1 MDLAMLLA
9 SVVAY
14 LLFSVLIGLYVARN
28 VHSAADYALAGRH
41 LSLPV
46 VTATVFAT
54 WFGSETVLGISST
67 FVEKGLSGIVA
78 DPFGASMCLI
88 LAGLFIA
95 PKIYRLNLLTLGD
108 YYRVRYNRLVEVFCS
123 ICIVVSYLG
132 WVAAQISALG
142 LIFNVLTEG
151 GISQEWGMVI
161 GATVVLIYTLFG
173 GMLSV
178 AILDFIQMVVI
189 ALGLAFIMWIVADMA
204 GGVSNVV
211 EHAEAAGKLR
221 FFPEEFS
228 YALWVPFV
236 GAFLTM
242 AFGSIPQ
249 QDIFQRI
256 SSAKNEKTAVRGAV
270 LGGSLYFF
278 FAFIPVFLAYGAIMI
293 DPSTF
298 SAMVVEDSQMVLPN
312 LVLMHT
318 PVFAQVVFF
327 GALISAIMST
337 SSATLLAPSVSF
349 AENIVKNI
357 YPKMDDKTLLLTMRI
372 SVFVFTIIVV
382 AFATQ
387 SESSIF
393 EMVESAYEITLAAAF
408 VPLLMGLYWKG
419 ATSQGAVWSIIVG
432 ISSWL
437 IAKNFFPSEIWPPQL
452 LGMVLGFFTMIV
464 GSLLP
469 QWIKHQPALRDGV
482 IHPH

>member
-1 MDLAMLLA
+1 MLLA

-14 LLFSVLIGLYVARN
+14 LLVSVFIGLYVARN
-28 VHSAADYALAGRH
+28 VSSTADYAVAGRH
-41 LSLPV
+41 LSLPI

-67 FVEKGLSGIVA
+67 FVEEGLSGIVA

-108 YYRVRYNRLVEVFCS
+108 YYRVRYNRVVEIFCS
-123 ICIVVSYLG
+123 ACIVVSYLG

-142 LIFNVLTEG
+142 LIFNVLTDG
-151 GISQEWGMVI
+151 AISQEWGMII
-161 GATVVLIYTLFG
+161 GASVVLIYTLFG

-189 ALGLAFIMWIVADMA
+189 AAGLVYIMWIVADLA
-204 GGVSNVV
+204 GGVGTVV
-211 EHAEAAGKLR
+211 DHAEAAGKLQ

-228 YALWVPFV
+228 YVMWVPFV

-293 DPSTF
+293 DPATF
-298 SAMVVEDSQMVLPN
+298 SAMVSEDSQMVLPN

-318 PVFAQVVFF
+318 PLFAQIVFF

-357 YPKMDDKTLLLTMRI
+357 YPNMDDKALLLTMRV

-382 AFATQ
+382 AFAIN
-387 SESSIF
+387 SDSSIF

-408 VPLLMGLYWKG
+408 VPLVFGLYWKG

-432 ISSWL
+432 VSSWL
-437 IAKNFFPSEIWPPQL
+437 IAKNFFPSEVWPPQL
-452 LGMVLGFFTMIV
+452 LGMVLGLFTMIIA
-464 GSLLP
+464 SLLP
-469 QWIKHQPALRDGV
+469 QWIEHRPALRDGV
-482 IHPH
+482 VHPH

>member
-1 MDLAMLLA
+1 MLLA

-14 LLFSVLIGLYVARN
+14 LIVSVLIGLYVARN
-28 VHSAADYALAGRH
+28 VHSAADYAVAGRH
-41 LSLPV
+41 LSLPI

-67 FVEKGLSGIVA
+67 FVEEGLSGIVA

-108 YYRVRYNRLVEVFCS
+108 YYRVRYNRAVEIFCS
-123 ICIVVSYLG
+123 ACIVVSYLG

-142 LIFNVLTEG
+142 LIFNVLTNG
-151 GISQEWGMVI
+151 AISQEWGMVI
-161 GATVVLIYTLFG
+161 GAAVVLIYTLFG

-178 AILDFIQMVVI
+178 AVLDFIQMIVI
-189 ALGLAFIMWIVADMA
+189 AAGMVYIMWIVADLA
-204 GGVSNVV
+204 GGVGTVID
-211 EHAEAAGKLR
+211 HAEAAGKLQ

-228 YALWVPFV
+228 YVLWVPFV

-256 SSAKNEKTAVRGAV
+256 SSAKDEKTAVRGAV
-270 LGGSLYFF
+270 LGGSMYFF
-278 FAFIPVFLAYGAIMI
+278 FAFVPVFLAYGAIMI
-293 DPSTF
+293 DPATF
-298 SAMVVEDSQMVLPN
+298 GAMVTEDSQMVLPN
-312 LVLMHT
+312 LVLNHT
-318 PVFAQVVFF
+318 PVFAQIVFF

-337 SSATLLAPSVSF
+337 SSATLLAPAVSF
-349 AENIVKNI
+349 SENIVKNI
-357 YPKMDDKTLLLTMRI
+357 YPKMDDKALLLTMRI
-372 SVFVFTIIVV
+372 SVFVFTIVVV
-382 AFATQ
+382 AFAVN

-408 VPLLMGLYWKG
+408 VPLVFGLYWKK
-419 ATSQGAVWSIIVG
+419 ATSQGAVCSIIVG
-432 ISSWL
+432 VSSWL

-452 LGMVLGFFTMIV
+452 LGMVLGLFTMIIT
-464 GSLLP
+464 SLLP
-469 QWIKHQPALRDGV
+469 QWIPHRPALRDGV
-482 IHPH
+482 VHPH

>member
-1 MDLAMLLA
+1 MLLA

-14 LLFSVLIGLYVARN
+14 LLVSVLIGLYVARN
-28 VHSAADYALAGRH
+28 VSSAADYAVAGRH
-41 LSLPV
+41 LSLPI

-67 FVEKGLSGIVA
+67 FVEEGLGGIVA

-108 YYRVRYNRLVEVFCS
+108 YYRVRYNRAVEIFCS
-123 ICIVVSYLG
+123 ACIVVSYLG

-142 LIFNVLTEG
+142 LIFNVLTDG
-151 GISQEWGMVI
+151 AVSQEWGMVI
-161 GATVVLIYTLFG
+161 GASVVLIYTLFG

-189 ALGLAFIMWIVADMA
+189 AAGLVYIMWIVADLA
-204 GGVSNVV
+204 GGVGTVV
-211 EHAEAAGKLR
+211 EHAEAAGKLQ

-228 YALWVPFV
+228 YVLWVPFV

-256 SSAKNEKTAVRGAV
+256 SSAKDEKTAVRGAV
-270 LGGSLYFF
+270 LGGSMYFF

-293 DPSTF
+293 DPATF
-298 SAMVVEDSQMVLPN
+298 EAMVSEDSQMVLPN

-318 PVFAQVVFF
+318 PVFAQIVFF

-357 YPKMDDKTLLLTMRI
+357 YPKMDDKALLLTMRI

-382 AFATQ
+382 AFAIN

-408 VPLLMGLYWKG
+408 VPLVFGLYWSK
-419 ATSQGAVWSIIVG
+419 ATSQGAVASIVVG
-432 ISSWL
+432 VSSWL

-452 LGMVLGFFTMIV
+452 LGMVLGLFTMIIA
-464 GSLLP
+464 SLLP
-469 QWIKHQPALRDGV
+469 QWIEHRPALRDGV
-482 IHPH
+482 VHPH

>member
-1 MDLAMLLA
+1 MLLA

-14 LLFSVLIGLYVARN
+14 LLVSVLIGLYVARN
-28 VHSAADYALAGRH
+28 VKSTADYAVAGRN
-41 LSLPV
+41 LSLPI

-67 FVEKGLSGIVA
+67 FVEEGLSGIVA

-108 YYRVRYNRLVEVFCS
+108 YYRVRYNRAVEVFCS
-123 ICIVVSYLG
+123 ACIVVSYLG

-142 LIFNVLTEG
+142 LIFNVLSDG
-151 GISQEWGMVI
+151 AVSQEWGMVI
-161 GATVVLIYTLFG
+161 GASVVLVYTLFG

-178 AILDFIQMVVI
+178 AVLDFIQMVVI
-189 ALGLAFIMWIVADMA
+189 AAGLVYIMWIVADLA
-204 GGVSNVV
+204 GGVGTVV
-211 EHAEAAGKLR
+211 DHAEAAGKLQ

-228 YALWVPFV
+228 YVMWVPFV

-293 DPSTF
+293 DPATF
-298 SAMVVEDSQMVLPN
+298 TAMVSEDSQMVLPN
-312 LVLMHT
+312 LVLNHT
-318 PVFAQVVFF
+318 PLFAQIVFF
-327 GALISAIMST
+327 GALLSAIMST
-337 SSATLLAPSVSF
+337 SSATLLAPAVSF
-349 AENIVKNI
+349 SENIVKVVF
-357 YPKMDDKTLLLTMRI
+357 PKMNDQALLLTMRV

-382 AFATQ
+382 AFAIN

-408 VPLLMGLYWKG
+408 VPLVFGLYWKK
-419 ATSQGAVWSIIVG
+419 ATSQGAVFSIIVG
-432 ISSWL
+432 VSSWL
-437 IAKNFFPSEIWPPQL
+437 IAKNFFPSEVWPPQL
-452 LGMVLGFFTMIV
+452 LGMVLGLFTMIIA
-464 GSLLP
+464 SLLP
-469 QWIKHQPALRDGV
+469 QWIEHRPALRDGV
-482 IHPH
+482 VHSH

>member
-1 MDLAMLLA
+1 MLLA

-14 LLFSVLIGLYVARN
+14 LLVSVIIGLYVARN
-28 VHSAADYALAGRH
+28 VHSAADYAVAGRH
-41 LSLPV
+41 LSLPI

-67 FVEKGLSGIVA
+67 FVEEGLGGIVA

-95 PKIYRLNLLTLGD
+95 PKIYRLNLMTLGD
-108 YYRVRYNRLVEVFCS
+108 YYRVRYNRAVEVFCS
-123 ICIVVSYLG
+123 ACIVVSYLG
-132 WVAAQISALG
+132 WVAAQITALG
-142 LIFNVLTEG
+142 LIFFVLSDG
-151 GISQEWGMVI
+151 AISREWGMVI
-161 GATVVLIYTLFG
+161 GASVVLIYTVFG

-189 ALGLAFIMWIVADMA
+189 AAGLLYIMWIVADLA
-204 GGVSNVV
+204 GGVGTVV
-211 EHAEAAGKLR
+211 AHAEAAGKLQ

-228 YALWVPFV
+228 YVMWVPFV

-256 SSAKNEKTAVRGAV
+256 SSAKDEKTAVRGAV

-293 DPSTF
+293 DPATF
-298 SAMVVEDSQMVLPN
+298 TAMVTEDSQMVLPN
-312 LVLMHT
+312 LVLNHT
-318 PVFAQVVFF
+318 PVFAQIVFF

-337 SSATLLAPSVSF
+337 SSATLLAPAVSF
-349 AENIVKNI
+349 SENIVKVAF
-357 YPKMDDKTLLLTMRI
+357 PKMDDKALLLTMRV
-372 SVFVFTIIVV
+372 SVFVFAIIVV
-382 AFATQ
+382 AF
-387 SESSIF
+387 SINSDSSIF

-408 VPLLMGLYWKG
+408 VPLVFGLYWKR
-419 ATSQGAVWSIIVG
+419 ATSQGAVCSIIVG
-432 ISSWL
+432 VSSWL

-452 LGMVLGFFTMIV
+452 LGMVLGMFTMVIT
-464 GSLLP
+464 SLLP
-469 QWIKHQPALRDGV
+469 QWIEHRPALRDGV
-482 IHPH
+482 VHPH

>member
-1 MDLAMLLA
+1 MLLA

-14 LLFSVLIGLYVARN
+14 LLVSVFIGLYVARN
-28 VHSAADYALAGRH
+28 VKNTADYAVAGRH
-41 LSLPV
+41 LSLPI

-67 FVEKGLSGIVA
+67 FVEEGLSGIVA

-108 YYRVRYNRLVEVFCS
+108 YYRVRYNRAVEVFCS
-123 ICIVVSYLG
+123 ACIVVSYLG

-142 LIFNVLTEG
+142 LIFNVLSDG
-151 GISQEWGMVI
+151 AVSQEWGMVI
-161 GATVVLIYTLFG
+161 GASVVLIYTVFG

-189 ALGLAFIMWIVADMA
+189 AAGLVYIMWIVADLA
-204 GGVSNVV
+204 GGVGTVV
-211 EHAEAAGKLR
+211 AHAEAAGKLQ

-228 YALWVPFV
+228 YVMWVPFV

-293 DPSTF
+293 DPATF
-298 SAMVVEDSQMVLPN
+298 TAMVTEDSQMVLPN
-312 LVLMHT
+312 LVLNHT
-318 PVFAQVVFF
+318 PVFAQIVFF

-337 SSATLLAPSVSF
+337 SSATLLAPAVSF
-349 AENIVKNI
+349 SENIVKVVF
-357 YPKMDDKTLLLTMRI
+357 PKMDDKALLLTMRV

-382 AFATQ
+382 AFAIN
-387 SESSIF
+387 SDSSIF

-408 VPLLMGLYWKG
+408 VPLVFGLYWKK
-419 ATSQGAVWSIIVG
+419 ATSQGAVCSIIVG
-432 ISSWL
+432 VSSWL

-452 LGMVLGFFTMIV
+452 LGMVLGLFTMII
-464 GSLLP
+464 GSLIP
-469 QWIKHQPALRDGV
+469 QWIEHRPALRDGV
-482 IHPH
+482 VHPH

>member
-1 MDLAMLLA
+1 MLLA

-14 LLFSVLIGLYVARN
+14 LLVSVLIGLYVARN
-28 VHSAADYALAGRH
+28 VSSAADYAVAGRH
-41 LSLPV
+41 LSLPI

-67 FVEKGLSGIVA
+67 FVEEGLSGIVA

-108 YYRVRYNRLVEVFCS
+108 YYRVRYNRVVEIFCS
-123 ICIVVSYLG
+123 ACIVVSYLG

-142 LIFNVLTEG
+142 LIFNVLTDG
-151 GISQEWGMVI
+151 AVSQEWGMVI
-161 GATVVLIYTLFG
+161 GASVVLIYTLFG

-178 AILDFIQMVVI
+178 AVLDFIQMVVI
-189 ALGLAFIMWIVADMA
+189 AAGLVYIMWIVADLA
-204 GGVSNVV
+204 GGVGTVV
-211 EHAEAAGKLR
+211 EHAEAAGKLQ

-228 YALWVPFV
+228 YVLWVPFV

-256 SSAKNEKTAVRGAV
+256 SSAKDEKTAVRGAV
-270 LGGSLYFF
+270 LGGSMYFF

-293 DPSTF
+293 DPETF
-298 SAMVVEDSQMVLPN
+298 TAMISEDSQMVLPN

-318 PVFAQVVFF
+318 PLFAQIVFF

-357 YPKMDDKTLLLTMRI
+357 YPKMDDKALLLTMRI

-382 AFATQ
+382 AFAIN

-408 VPLLMGLYWKG
+408 VPLVFGLYWSK
-419 ATSQGAVWSIIVG
+419 ATSQGAVASIVVG
-432 ISSWL
+432 VSSWL

-452 LGMVLGFFTMIV
+452 LGMVLGLFTMIIA
-464 GSLLP
+464 SLLP
-469 QWIKHQPALRDGV
+469 QWIEHRPALRDGV
-482 IHPH
+482 VHPH

>member
-1 MDLAMLLA
+1 MLLA

-14 LLFSVLIGLYVARN
+14 LLVSVLIGLYVARN
-28 VHSAADYALAGRH
+28 VSSAADYAVAGRH
-41 LSLPV
+41 LSLPI

-67 FVEKGLSGIVA
+67 FVEEGLSGIVA

-108 YYRVRYNRLVEVFCS
+108 YYRVRYNRAVEIFCS
-123 ICIVVSYLG
+123 ACIVVSYLG

-142 LIFNVLTEG
+142 LIFNVLTDG
-151 GISQEWGMVI
+151 AVSQEWGMVI
-161 GATVVLIYTLFG
+161 GASVVLIYTLFG

-178 AILDFIQMVVI
+178 AVLDFIQMVVI
-189 ALGLAFIMWIVADMA
+189 AAGLVYIMWIVADLA
-204 GGVSNVV
+204 GGVGTVV
-211 EHAEAAGKLR
+211 DHAEAAGKLQ

-228 YALWVPFV
+228 YVLWVPFV

-256 SSAKNEKTAVRGAV
+256 SSAKDEKTAVRGAV
-270 LGGSLYFF
+270 LGGSMYFF

-293 DPSTF
+293 DPATF
-298 SAMVVEDSQMVLPN
+298 TAMVSEDSQMVLPN

-318 PVFAQVVFF
+318 PLFAQIIFF

-357 YPKMDDKTLLLTMRI
+357 YPKMNDKALLLTMRI

-382 AFATQ
+382 AFAIN
-387 SESSIF
+387 SDSSIF

-408 VPLLMGLYWKG
+408 VPLVFGLYWSK
-419 ATSQGAVWSIIVG
+419 ATSQGAVVSIVVG
-432 ISSWL
+432 VSSWL

-452 LGMVLGFFTMIV
+452 LGMVLGLFSMIIA
-464 GSLLP
+464 SLLP
-469 QWIKHQPALRDGV
+469 QWIEHRPALRDGV
-482 IHPH
+482 VHPH

>member
-1 MDLAMLLA
+1 MLLA

-14 LLFSVLIGLYVARN
+14 LLVSVLIGLYVARN
-28 VHSAADYALAGRH
+28 VSSAADYAVAGRH
-41 LSLPV
+41 LSLPI

-67 FVEKGLSGIVA
+67 FVEEGLSGIVA

-108 YYRVRYNRLVEVFCS
+108 YYRVRYNRAVEIFCS
-123 ICIVVSYLG
+123 ACIVVSYLG

-142 LIFNVLTEG
+142 LIFNVLTDG
-151 GISQEWGMVI
+151 AVSQEWGMVI
-161 GATVVLIYTLFG
+161 GASVVLIYTLFG

-178 AILDFIQMVVI
+178 AVLDFIQMVVI
-189 ALGLAFIMWIVADMA
+189 AAGLVYIMWIVADLA
-204 GGVSNVV
+204 GGVGTVV
-211 EHAEAAGKLR
+211 DHAEAAGKLQ

-228 YALWVPFV
+228 YVLWVPFV

-270 LGGSLYFF
+270 LGGSMYFF

-293 DPSTF
+293 DPATF
-298 SAMVVEDSQMVLPN
+298 TAMVSEDSQMVLPN

-318 PVFAQVVFF
+318 PLFAQIIFF

-357 YPKMDDKTLLLTMRI
+357 YPKMNDKALLLTMRI

-382 AFATQ
+382 AFAIN
-387 SESSIF
+387 SDSSIF

-408 VPLLMGLYWKG
+408 VPLVFGLYWSK
-419 ATSQGAVWSIIVG
+419 ATSQGAVVSIVVG
-432 ISSWL
+432 VSSWL

-452 LGMVLGFFTMIV
+452 LGMVLGLFSMIIA
-464 GSLLP
+464 SLLP
-469 QWIKHQPALRDGV
+469 QWIEHRPALRDGV
-482 IHPH
+482 VHPH

>member
-1 MDLAMLLA
+1 MLLA

-14 LLFSVLIGLYVARN
+14 LLVSVLIGLYVARN
-28 VHSAADYALAGRH
+28 VSSAADYAVAGRH
-41 LSLPV
+41 LSLPI

-67 FVEKGLSGIVA
+67 FVEEGLSGIVA

-108 YYRVRYNRLVEVFCS
+108 YYRVRYNRVVEIFCS
-123 ICIVVSYLG
+123 ACIVVSYLG

-142 LIFNVLTEG
+142 LIFNVLTDG
-151 GISQEWGMVI
+151 AVSQEWGMVI
-161 GATVVLIYTLFG
+161 GASVVLIYTLFG

-178 AILDFIQMVVI
+178 AVLDFIQMVVI
-189 ALGLAFIMWIVADMA
+189 AAGLVYIMWIVADLA
-204 GGVSNVV
+204 GGVGTVV
-211 EHAEAAGKLR
+211 EHAEAAGKLQ

-228 YALWVPFV
+228 YVLWVPFV

-256 SSAKNEKTAVRGAV
+256 SSAKDEKTAVRGAV
-270 LGGSLYFF
+270 LGGSMYFF

-293 DPSTF
+293 DPETF
-298 SAMVVEDSQMVLPN
+298 TAMISEDSQMVLPN

-318 PVFAQVVFF
+318 PVFAQIVFF

-357 YPKMDDKTLLLTMRI
+357 YPKMDDKALLLTMRI

-382 AFATQ
+382 AFAIN

-408 VPLLMGLYWKG
+408 VPLVFGLYWSK
-419 ATSQGAVWSIIVG
+419 ATSQGAVASIVVG
-432 ISSWL
+432 VSSWL

-452 LGMVLGFFTMIV
+452 LGMVLGLFTMIIA
-464 GSLLP
+464 SLLP
-469 QWIKHQPALRDGV
+469 QWIEHRPALRDGV
-482 IHPH
+482 VHPH

>member
-1 MDLAMLLA
+1 MLLA

-14 LLFSVLIGLYVARN
+14 LLVSVLIGLYVARN
-28 VHSAADYALAGRH
+28 VSSAADYAVAGRH
-41 LSLPV
+41 LSLPI

-67 FVEKGLSGIVA
+67 FVEEGLGGIVA

-108 YYRVRYNRLVEVFCS
+108 YYRVRYNRAVEIFCS
-123 ICIVVSYLG
+123 ACIVVSYLG

-142 LIFNVLTEG
+142 LIFNVLTDG
-151 GISQEWGMVI
+151 AVSQEWGMVI
-161 GATVVLIYTLFG
+161 GASVVLIYTLFG

-189 ALGLAFIMWIVADMA
+189 AAGLVYIMWIVADLA
-204 GGVSNVV
+204 GGVGTVV
-211 EHAEAAGKLR
+211 EHAEAAGKLQ

-228 YALWVPFV
+228 YVLWVPFV

-256 SSAKNEKTAVRGAV
+256 SSAKDEKTAVRGAV
-270 LGGSLYFF
+270 LGGSMYFF

-293 DPSTF
+293 DPATF
-298 SAMVVEDSQMVLPN
+298 EAMVSEDSQMVLPN

-318 PVFAQVVFF
+318 PVFAQIVFF

-357 YPKMDDKTLLLTMRI
+357 YPKMDDKELLLTMRI

-382 AFATQ
+382 AFAIN

-408 VPLLMGLYWKG
+408 VPLVFGLYWSK
-419 ATSQGAVWSIIVG
+419 ATSQGAVASIVVG
-432 ISSWL
+432 VSSWL

-452 LGMVLGFFTMIV
+452 LGMVLGLFTMIIA
-464 GSLLP
+464 SLLP
-469 QWIKHQPALRDGV
+469 QWIEHRPALRDGV
-482 IHPH
+482 VHPH

>member
-1 MDLAMLLA
+1 MWP
-9 SVVAY
+9 
-14 LLFSVLIGLYVARN
+14 RN
-28 VHSAADYALAGRH
+28 VHSAADYAVAGRH
-41 LSLPV
+41 LSLPI

-67 FVEKGLSGIVA
+67 FVEEGLGGIVA

-108 YYRVRYNRLVEVFCS
+108 YYRVRYNRAVEVFCS
-123 ICIVVSYLG
+123 ACIVVSYLG

-142 LIFNVLTEG
+142 LIFNVLSDG
-151 GISQEWGMVI
+151 AVSPEWGMVI
-161 GATVVLIYTLFG
+161 GASVVLIYTLFG

-189 ALGLAFIMWIVADMA
+189 AAGLVYIMWLVADLA
-204 GGVSNVV
+204 GGVGTVV
-211 EHAEAAGKLR
+211 DHAEAAGKLQ

-228 YALWVPFV
+228 YVLWVPFV

-256 SSAKNEKTAVRGAV
+256 SSAKDEKTAVRGAV

-293 DPSTF
+293 DPETF
-298 SAMVVEDSQMVLPN
+298 TAMVSEDSQMVLPN
-312 LVLMHT
+312 LVLNHT
-318 PVFAQVVFF
+318 PVFAQIVFF
-327 GALISAIMST
+327 GALLSAIMST
-337 SSATLLAPSVSF
+337 SSATLLAPAVSF
-349 AENIVKNI
+349 SENIVKNI
-357 YPKMDDKTLLLTMRI
+357 YPKMDDKALLLTMRI

-382 AFATQ
+382 AFAIN

-408 VPLLMGLYWKG
+408 VPLVFGLYWSR
-419 ATSQGAVWSIIVG
+419 ATSQGAVASIVVG
-432 ISSWL
+432 VSSWL

-452 LGMVLGFFTMIV
+452 LGMVLGLFTMIIA
-464 GSLLP
+464 SLLP
-469 QWIKHQPALRDGV
+469 QWIEHRPALRDGV
-482 IHPH
+482 VHPH

>member
-1 MDLAMLLA
+1 MLLA

-14 LLFSVLIGLYVARN
+14 LLVSVLIGLYVARN
-28 VHSAADYALAGRH
+28 VSSAADYAVAGRH
-41 LSLPV
+41 LSLPI

-67 FVEKGLSGIVA
+67 FVEEGLGGIVA

-108 YYRVRYNRLVEVFCS
+108 YYRVRYNRAVEIFCS
-123 ICIVVSYLG
+123 ACIVVSYLG

-142 LIFNVLTEG
+142 LIFNVLTDG
-151 GISQEWGMVI
+151 AVSQEWGMVI
-161 GATVVLIYTLFG
+161 GASVVLIYTLFG

-189 ALGLAFIMWIVADMA
+189 AAGLVYIMWIVADLA
-204 GGVSNVV
+204 GGVGTVV
-211 EHAEAAGKLR
+211 DHAEAAGKLQ

-228 YALWVPFV
+228 YVLWVPFV

-256 SSAKNEKTAVRGAV
+256 SSAKDEKTAVRGAV
-270 LGGSLYFF
+270 LGGSMYFF

-293 DPSTF
+293 DPATF
-298 SAMVVEDSQMVLPN
+298 EAMVSEDSQMVLPN

-318 PVFAQVVFF
+318 PVFAQIVFF

-357 YPKMDDKTLLLTMRI
+357 YPKMDDKALLLTMRI

-382 AFATQ
+382 AFAIN

-408 VPLLMGLYWKG
+408 VPLVFGLYWSK
-419 ATSQGAVWSIIVG
+419 ATSQGAVASIVVG
-432 ISSWL
+432 VSSWL

-452 LGMVLGFFTMIV
+452 LGMVLGLFTMIIA
-464 GSLLP
+464 SLLP
-469 QWIKHQPALRDGV
+469 QWIEHRPALRDGV
-482 IHPH
+482 VHPH

>member
-1 MDLAMLLA
+1 MLLA

-14 LLFSVLIGLYVARN
+14 LLVSVLIGLYVARN
-28 VHSAADYALAGRH
+28 VKSTADYAVAGRH
-41 LSLPV
+41 LSLPI

-67 FVEKGLSGIVA
+67 FVEEGLGGIVA

-95 PKIYRLNLLTLGD
+95 PKIYRLNLQTLGD
-108 YYRVRYNRLVEVFCS
+108 YYRVRYNRAVEVFCS
-123 ICIVVSYLG
+123 ACIVVSYLG

-142 LIFNVLTEG
+142 LIFNVLSDG
-151 GISQEWGMVI
+151 AVSQEWGMVM
-161 GATVVLIYTLFG
+161 GASVVLIYTLFG

-178 AILDFIQMVVI
+178 AVLDFIQMVVI
-189 ALGLAFIMWIVADMA
+189 AAGLVYIMWIVADLA
-204 GGVSNVV
+204 GGVATVV
-211 EHAEAAGKLR
+211 DHAEAAGKLQ

-228 YALWVPFV
+228 YVMWVPFV

-293 DPSTF
+293 DPATF
-298 SAMVVEDSQMVLPN
+298 TAMVSEDSQMVLPN
-312 LVLMHT
+312 LVLNHT
-318 PVFAQVVFF
+318 PLFAQIVFF
-327 GALISAIMST
+327 GALLSAIMST
-337 SSATLLAPSVSF
+337 SSATLLAPAVSF
-349 AENIVKNI
+349 SENIVKVAF
-357 YPKMDDKTLLLTMRI
+357 PKMDDKALLLTMRV

-382 AFATQ
+382 AFAIN

-408 VPLLMGLYWKG
+408 VPLVFGLYWKK
-419 ATSQGAVWSIIVG
+419 ATSQGAVFSIIVG
-432 ISSWL
+432 VSSWL
-437 IAKNFFPSEIWPPQL
+437 IAKNFFPSEVWPPQL
-452 LGMVLGFFTMIV
+452 LGMVLGLFTMILA
-464 GSLLP
+464 SLLP
-469 QWIKHQPALRDGV
+469 QWIEHRPALRDGV
-482 IHPH
+482 VHLH

>member
-1 MDLAMLLA
+1 MLLA
-9 SVVAY
+9 SVVVY
-14 LLFSVLIGLYVARN
+14 LIVSVLIGLYVARN
-28 VHSAADYALAGRH
+28 VHSAADYAVAGRH
-41 LSLPV
+41 LSLPI

-67 FVEKGLSGIVA
+67 FVEEGLGGIVA

-108 YYRVRYNRLVEVFCS
+108 YYRVRYNRAVEIFCS
-123 ICIVVSYLG
+123 ACIVVSYLG

-142 LIFNVLTEG
+142 LIFNVLTDG
-151 GISQEWGMVI
+151 AISQEWGMVI
-161 GATVVLIYTLFG
+161 GAAVVLIYTLFG

-178 AILDFIQMVVI
+178 AVLDFIQMVVI
-189 ALGLAFIMWIVADMA
+189 AAGLVYIMWIVADLA
-204 GGVSNVV
+204 GGVGTVV
-211 EHAEAAGKLR
+211 DHAEAAGKLH

-228 YALWVPFV
+228 YVLWVPFV

-256 SSAKNEKTAVRGAV
+256 SSAKDEKTAVRGAV
-270 LGGSLYFF
+270 LGGSMYFF

-293 DPSTF
+293 DPETF
-298 SAMVVEDSQMVLPN
+298 TAMVSEDSQMVLPN

-318 PVFAQVVFF
+318 PLFAQIVFF

-357 YPKMDDKTLLLTMRI
+357 YPKMDDKALLLTMRI

-382 AFATQ
+382 AFAIN

-408 VPLLMGLYWKG
+408 VPLVFGLYWKR
-419 ATSQGAVWSIIVG
+419 ATSQGAVCSIIVG
-432 ISSWL
+432 VSSWL

-452 LGMVLGFFTMIV
+452 LGMVLGLFTMIIT
-464 GSLLP
+464 SLLP
-469 QWIKHQPALRDGV
+469 QWIEHRPALRDGV
-482 IHPH
+482 VHPH

>member
-1 MDLAMLLA
+1 MLLA

-14 LLFSVLIGLYVARN
+14 LLVSVLIGLYVARN
-28 VHSAADYALAGRH
+28 VHSAADYAVAGRH
-41 LSLPV
+41 LSLPI

-67 FVEKGLSGIVA
+67 FVEEGLSGIVA

-108 YYRVRYNRLVEVFCS
+108 YYRVRYNRAVEVFCS
-123 ICIVVSYLG
+123 ACIVVSYLG

-142 LIFNVLTEG
+142 LIFNVLSDG
-151 GISQEWGMVI
+151 AVSQEWGMVI
-161 GATVVLIYTLFG
+161 GASVVLIYTLFG

-189 ALGLAFIMWIVADMA
+189 AAGLVYIMWLVADLA
-204 GGVSNVV
+204 GGVGTVV
-211 EHAEAAGKLR
+211 DHAEAAGKLQ

-228 YALWVPFV
+228 YVLWVPFV

-256 SSAKNEKTAVRGAV
+256 SSAKDEKTAVRGAV

-293 DPSTF
+293 DPETF
-298 SAMVVEDSQMVLPN
+298 TAMVSEDSQMVLPN
-312 LVLMHT
+312 LVLNHT
-318 PVFAQVVFF
+318 PVFAQIVFF
-327 GALISAIMST
+327 GALLSAIMST
-337 SSATLLAPSVSF
+337 SSATLLAPAVSF
-349 AENIVKNI
+349 SENIVKNI

-382 AFATQ
+382 AFAIN

-408 VPLLMGLYWKG
+408 VPLVMGLYWKR
-419 ATSQGAVWSIIVG
+419 ATSQGAVWSIVVG
-432 ISSWL
+432 VSSWL

-452 LGMVLGFFTMIV
+452 LGMVLGLFTMIIA
-464 GSLLP
+464 SLLP
-469 QWIKHQPALRDGV
+469 QWIEHRPALRDGV
-482 IHPH
+482 VHPH

>member
-1 MDLAMLLA
+1 MLLA

-14 LLFSVLIGLYVARN
+14 LLVSVLIGLYVARN
-28 VHSAADYALAGRH
+28 VSSAADYAVAGRH
-41 LSLPV
+41 LSLPI

-67 FVEKGLSGIVA
+67 FVEEGLSGIVA

-108 YYRVRYNRLVEVFCS
+108 YYRVRYNRVVEIFCS
-123 ICIVVSYLG
+123 ACIVVSYLG

-142 LIFNVLTEG
+142 LIFNVLTDG
-151 GISQEWGMVI
+151 AVSQEWGMVI
-161 GATVVLIYTLFG
+161 GASVVLIYTLFG

-189 ALGLAFIMWIVADMA
+189 AAGLVYIMWIVADLA
-204 GGVSNVV
+204 GGVGTVV
-211 EHAEAAGKLR
+211 DHAEAAGKLQ

-228 YALWVPFV
+228 YVLWVPFV

-256 SSAKNEKTAVRGAV
+256 SSAKDEKTAVRGAV
-270 LGGSLYFF
+270 LGGSMYFF
-278 FAFIPVFLAYGAIMI
+278 FAFIPVFLAYGAILI
-293 DPSTF
+293 DPATF
-298 SAMVVEDSQMVLPN
+298 TAMVSEDSQMVLPN

-318 PVFAQVVFF
+318 PVFAQIVFF

-357 YPKMDDKTLLLTMRI
+357 YPKMDDKALLLTMRI

-382 AFATQ
+382 AFAIN

-408 VPLLMGLYWKG
+408 VPLVFGLYWSK
-419 ATSQGAVWSIIVG
+419 ATSQGAVASIVVG
-432 ISSWL
+432 VSSWL

-452 LGMVLGFFTMIV
+452 LGMVLGLFTMIIA
-464 GSLLP
+464 SLLP
-469 QWIKHQPALRDGV
+469 QWIEHRPALRDGV
-482 IHPH
+482 VHLH

>member
-1 MDLAMLLA
+1 MLLA

-14 LLFSVLIGLYVARN
+14 LLVSVIIGLYVARN
-28 VHSAADYALAGRH
+28 VHSAADYAVAGRH
-41 LSLPV
+41 LSLPI

-67 FVEKGLSGIVA
+67 FVEEGLSGIVA

-108 YYRVRYNRLVEVFCS
+108 YYRVRYNRAVEVFCS
-123 ICIVVSYLG
+123 ACIVVSYLG
-132 WVAAQISALG
+132 WVAAQITALG
-142 LIFNVLTEG
+142 LIFFVLSDG
-151 GISQEWGMVI
+151 AISREWGMII
-161 GATVVLIYTLFG
+161 GASVVLIYTVFG

-189 ALGLAFIMWIVADMA
+189 AAGLIYIMWIVADLA
-204 GGVSNVV
+204 GGVGTVV
-211 EHAEAAGKLR
+211 AHAEAAGKLQ

-228 YALWVPFV
+228 YVMWVPFV

-293 DPSTF
+293 DPATF
-298 SAMVVEDSQMVLPN
+298 IAMVTEDSQMVLPN
-312 LVLMHT
+312 LVLNHT
-318 PVFAQVVFF
+318 PVFAQIVFF

-337 SSATLLAPSVSF
+337 SSATLLAPAVSF
-349 AENIVKNI
+349 SENIVKVAF
-357 YPKMDDKTLLLTMRI
+357 PKMDDKALLLTMRV
-372 SVFVFTIIVV
+372 SVFVFAIIVV
-382 AFATQ
+382 AF
-387 SESSIF
+387 SINSDSSIF

-408 VPLLMGLYWKG
+408 VPLVFGLYWKR
-419 ATSQGAVWSIIVG
+419 ATSQGAVCSIIVG

-452 LGMVLGFFTMIV
+452 LGMVLGLFTMIIA
-464 GSLLP
+464 SLIP
-469 QWIKHQPALRDGV
+469 QWIEHRPALRDGV
-482 IHPH
+482 VHPH

>member
-1 MDLAMLLA
+1 MLLA
-9 SVVAY
+9 SVVVY
-14 LLFSVLIGLYVARN
+14 LLVSVLIGLYVARN
-28 VHSAADYALAGRH
+28 VSTAADYAVAGRH
-41 LSLPV
+41 LSLPI

-67 FVEKGLSGIVA
+67 FVEEGLSGIVA

-108 YYRVRYNRLVEVFCS
+108 YYRVRYNRAVEVFCS
-123 ICIVVSYLG
+123 ACIVVSYLG

-142 LIFNVLTEG
+142 LIFNVLTDG
-151 GISQEWGMVI
+151 AISQEWGMVI
-161 GATVVLIYTLFG
+161 GASVVLVYTLFG

-189 ALGLAFIMWIVADMA
+189 AAGLMYIMWIVADLA
-204 GGVSNVV
+204 GGVGTVV
-211 EHAEAAGKLR
+211 DHAEAAGKLQL
-221 FFPEEFS
+221 FPEEFS
-228 YALWVPFV
+228 YVLWVPFV

-256 SSAKNEKTAVRGAV
+256 SSAKDEKTAVRGAV
-270 LGGSLYFF
+270 LGGSMYFF

-293 DPSTF
+293 DPATF
-298 SAMVVEDSQMVLPN
+298 GAMVSEDSQMVLPN

-318 PVFAQVVFF
+318 PLFAQIVFF

-357 YPKMDDKTLLLTMRI
+357 YPKMDDKALLLTMRI

-382 AFATQ
+382 AFAIN

-408 VPLLMGLYWKG
+408 VPLVFGLYWKK
-419 ATSQGAVWSIIVG
+419 ATSQGAVFSIIVG
-432 ISSWL
+432 VSSWL

-452 LGMVLGFFTMIV
+452 LGMVLGLFTMIIA
-464 GSLLP
+464 SLLP
-469 QWIKHQPALRDGV
+469 QWIEHRPALRDGV
-482 IHPH
+482 VHLH

>member
-1 MDLAMLLA
+1 MLLA

-14 LLFSVLIGLYVARN
+14 LLVSVLIGLYVARN
-28 VHSAADYALAGRH
+28 VSSAADYAVAGRH
-41 LSLPV
+41 LSLPI

-67 FVEKGLSGIVA
+67 FVEEGLGGIVA

-108 YYRVRYNRLVEVFCS
+108 YYRVRYNRAVEIFCS
-123 ICIVVSYLG
+123 ACIVVSYLG

-142 LIFNVLTEG
+142 LIFNVLTDG
-151 GISQEWGMVI
+151 AVSQEWGMVI
-161 GATVVLIYTLFG
+161 GASVVLIYTLFG

-189 ALGLAFIMWIVADMA
+189 AAGLVYIMWIVADLA
-204 GGVSNVV
+204 GGVGTVV
-211 EHAEAAGKLR
+211 DHAEAAGKLQ

-228 YALWVPFV
+228 YVLWVPFV

-256 SSAKNEKTAVRGAV
+256 SSAKDEKTAVRGAV
-270 LGGSLYFF
+270 LGGSMYFF

-293 DPSTF
+293 DPATF
-298 SAMVVEDSQMVLPN
+298 EAMVSEDSQMVLPN

-318 PVFAQVVFF
+318 PVFAQIVFF

-357 YPKMDDKTLLLTMRI
+357 YPKMDDKELLLTMRI

-382 AFATQ
+382 AFAIN

-408 VPLLMGLYWKG
+408 VPLVFGLYWSK
-419 ATSQGAVWSIIVG
+419 ATSQGAVASIVVG
-432 ISSWL
+432 VSSWL

-452 LGMVLGFFTMIV
+452 LGMVLGLFTMIIA
-464 GSLLP
+464 SLLP
-469 QWIKHQPALRDGV
+469 QWIEHRPALRDGV
-482 IHPH
+482 VHPH

>member
-1 MDLAMLLA
+1 MLLA

-14 LLFSVLIGLYVARN
+14 LLVSVLIGLYVARN
-28 VHSAADYALAGRH
+28 VSSAADYAVAGRH
-41 LSLPV
+41 LSLPI

-67 FVEKGLSGIVA
+67 FVEEGLSGIVA

-108 YYRVRYNRLVEVFCS
+108 YYRVRYNRVVEIFCS
-123 ICIVVSYLG
+123 ACIVVSYLG

-142 LIFNVLTEG
+142 LIFNVLTDG
-151 GISQEWGMVI
+151 AVSQEWGMVI
-161 GATVVLIYTLFG
+161 GACVVLIYTHFG

-189 ALGLAFIMWIVADMA
+189 AAGLVYIMWIVADLA
-204 GGVSNVV
+204 GGAGTVV
-211 EHAEAAGKLR
+211 DHAEAAGKLQ

-228 YALWVPFV
+228 YVLWVPFV

-256 SSAKNEKTAVRGAV
+256 SSAKDEKTAVRGAV
-270 LGGSLYFF
+270 LGGSMYFF
-278 FAFIPVFLAYGAIMI
+278 FAFIPVFLAYGAILI
-293 DPSTF
+293 DPATF
-298 SAMVVEDSQMVLPN
+298 TAMVSEDSQMVLPN

-318 PVFAQVVFF
+318 PVFAQIVFF

-357 YPKMDDKTLLLTMRI
+357 YPKMDDKALLLTMRI

-382 AFATQ
+382 AFAIN

-408 VPLLMGLYWKG
+408 VPLVFGLYWSK
-419 ATSQGAVWSIIVG
+419 ATSQGAVASIVVG
-432 ISSWL
+432 VSSWL
-437 IAKNFFPSEIWPPQL
+437 IAKNFFPSEVWPPQL
-452 LGMVLGFFTMIV
+452 LGMVLGLFTMIIA
-464 GSLLP
+464 SLLP
-469 QWIKHQPALRDGV
+469 QWIEHRPALRDGV
-482 IHPH
+482 VHLH

>member
-1 MDLAMLLA
+1 MLLA
-9 SVVAY
+9 SVVVY
-14 LLFSVLIGLYVARN
+14 LLVSVLIGLYVARN
-28 VHSAADYALAGRH
+28 VSTAADYAVAGRH
-41 LSLPV
+41 LSLPI

-67 FVEKGLSGIVA
+67 FVEEGLSGIVA

-108 YYRVRYNRLVEVFCS
+108 YYRVRYNRAVEVFCS
-123 ICIVVSYLG
+123 ACIVVSYLG

-142 LIFNVLTEG
+142 LIFNVLTDG
-151 GISQEWGMVI
+151 AISQEWGMVI
-161 GATVVLIYTLFG
+161 GASVVLIYTLFG

-189 ALGLAFIMWIVADMA
+189 AAGLVYIMWIVADLA
-204 GGVSNVV
+204 GGVGTVV
-211 EHAEAAGKLR
+211 DHAEAAGKLQL
-221 FFPEEFS
+221 FPEEFS
-228 YALWVPFV
+228 YVLWVPFV

-256 SSAKNEKTAVRGAV
+256 SSAKDEKTAVRGAV
-270 LGGSLYFF
+270 LGGSMYFF

-293 DPSTF
+293 DPATF
-298 SAMVVEDSQMVLPN
+298 GAMVSEDSQMVLPN

-318 PVFAQVVFF
+318 PLLAQIIFF

-357 YPKMDDKTLLLTMRI
+357 YPKMDDKALLLTMRI

-382 AFATQ
+382 AFAIN

-408 VPLLMGLYWKG
+408 VPLVFGLYWKG

-432 ISSWL
+432 VSSWL

-452 LGMVLGFFTMIV
+452 LGMVLGLFTMIIA
-464 GSLLP
+464 SLLP
-469 QWIKHQPALRDGV
+469 QWIEHRPALRDGV

>member
-1 MDLAMLLA
+1 MLLA

-14 LLFSVLIGLYVARN
+14 LLVSVLIGLYVARN
-28 VHSAADYALAGRH
+28 VKSTADYAVAGRN
-41 LSLPV
+41 LSLPI

-67 FVEKGLSGIVA
+67 FVEEGLSGIVA

-108 YYRVRYNRLVEVFCS
+108 YYRVRYNRAVEVFCS
-123 ICIVVSYLG
+123 ACIVVSYLG

-142 LIFNVLTEG
+142 LIFNVLSDG
-151 GISQEWGMVI
+151 AVSQEWGMVI
-161 GATVVLIYTLFG
+161 GASVVLIYTLFG

-178 AILDFIQMVVI
+178 AVLDFIQMVVI
-189 ALGLAFIMWIVADMA
+189 AAGLVYIMWIVADLA
-204 GGVSNVV
+204 GGVGTVV
-211 EHAEAAGKLR
+211 NHAEAAGKLQ

-228 YALWVPFV
+228 YVMWVPFV

-242 AFGSIPQ
+242 AFGSLPQ

-293 DPSTF
+293 DPATF
-298 SAMVVEDSQMVLPN
+298 TAMVSEDSQMVLPN
-312 LVLMHT
+312 LVLNHT
-318 PVFAQVVFF
+318 PLFAQIVFF
-327 GALISAIMST
+327 GALLSAIMST
-337 SSATLLAPSVSF
+337 SSATLLAPAVSF
-349 AENIVKNI
+349 SENIVKVI
-357 YPKMDDKTLLLTMRI
+357 FPKMDDKALLLTMRA

-382 AFATQ
+382 AFAIN

-408 VPLLMGLYWKG
+408 VPLVFGLYWKN
-419 ATSQGAVWSIIVG
+419 ATSQGAVLSIIVG
-432 ISSWL
+432 VSSWL
-437 IAKNFFPSEIWPPQL
+437 IAKNFYPSEVWPPQL
-452 LGMVLGFFTMIV
+452 LGMVLGMFTMIIA
-464 GSLLP
+464 SLLP
-469 QWIKHQPALRDGV
+469 QWIEHRPALRDGV
-482 IHPH
+482 VHPH

>member
-1 MDLAMLLA
+1 MLLA

-14 LLFSVLIGLYVARN
+14 LLVSVAIGLYVARN
-28 VHSAADYALAGRH
+28 VKNTADYAVAGRH
-41 LSLPV
+41 LSLPI

-67 FVEKGLSGIVA
+67 FVEEGLGGIVA

-88 LAGLFIA
+88 LAGLLIA
-95 PKIYRLNLLTLGD
+95 PKLYRLNLLTIGD
-108 YYRVRYNRLVEVFCS
+108 YYRVRYNRAVEVFCS
-123 ICIVVSYLG
+123 AAIVVSYLG

-142 LIFNVLTEG
+142 LIFHVLTDG
-151 GISQEWGMVI
+151 AISQEWGMVI
-161 GATVVLIYTLFG
+161 GASVVLVYTLFG

-178 AILDFIQMVVI
+178 AVLDFIQMVVI
-189 ALGLAFIMWIVADMA
+189 AAGLLYIMWIVSDLA
-204 GGVSNVV
+204 GGAQAVV
-211 EHAEAAGKLR
+211 AHAEAAGKLK

-228 YALWVPFV
+228 YVLWVPFV

-256 SSAKNEKTAVRGAV
+256 SSAKDEKTAVRGAV
-270 LGGSLYFF
+270 LGGTMYFF

-293 DPSTF
+293 DPATF
-298 SAMVVEDSQMVLPN
+298 TAMVSEDSQMVLPN
-312 LVLMHT
+312 LVLNHT
-318 PVFAQVVFF
+318 PVFAQIVFF

-337 SSATLLAPSVSF
+337 SSATLLAPAVSF
-349 AENIVKNI
+349 SENIVKNVV
-357 YPKMDDKTLLLTMRI
+357 PGMSDKSLLLTMRI

-382 AFATQ
+382 GFAVN

-408 VPLLMGLYWKG
+408 VPLLFGLYWKR
-419 ATSQGAVWSIIVG
+419 ASSQGAVASIVVG
-432 ISSWL
+432 VSSWL

-452 LGMVLGFFTMIV
+452 LGMVLGLFAMIIA
-464 GSLLP
+464 SLLP
-469 QWIKHQPALRDGV
+469 QWIPHRPALRDGV
-482 IHPH
+482 VHPH

>member
-1 MDLAMLLA
+1 MLLA

-14 LLFSVLIGLYVARN
+14 LLVSVLIGLYVARN
-28 VHSAADYALAGRH
+28 VSSAADYAVAGRH
-41 LSLPV
+41 LSLPI

-67 FVEKGLSGIVA
+67 FVEEGLSGIVA

-108 YYRVRYNRLVEVFCS
+108 YYRVRYNRAVEIFCS
-123 ICIVVSYLG
+123 ACIVVSYLG

-142 LIFNVLTEG
+142 LIFNVLTDG
-151 GISQEWGMVI
+151 AVSQEWGMVI
-161 GATVVLIYTLFG
+161 GASVVLVYTLFG

-178 AILDFIQMVVI
+178 AVLDFIQMVVI
-189 ALGLAFIMWIVADMA
+189 AAGLVYIMWIVADLA
-204 GGVSNVV
+204 GGVGTVV
-211 EHAEAAGKLR
+211 DHAEAAGKLQ

-228 YALWVPFV
+228 YVLWVPFV

-270 LGGSLYFF
+270 LGGSMYFF

-293 DPSTF
+293 DPATF
-298 SAMVVEDSQMVLPN
+298 TAMVSEDSQMVLPN

-318 PVFAQVVFF
+318 PLFAQIIFF

-357 YPKMDDKTLLLTMRI
+357 YPKMNDKALLLTMRI

-382 AFATQ
+382 AFAIN
-387 SESSIF
+387 SDSSIF

-408 VPLLMGLYWKG
+408 VPLVFGLYWSK
-419 ATSQGAVWSIIVG
+419 ATSQGAVVSIVVG
-432 ISSWL
+432 VSSWL

-452 LGMVLGFFTMIV
+452 LGMVLGLFSMIIA
-464 GSLLP
+464 SLLP
-469 QWIKHQPALRDGV
+469 QWIEHRPALRDGV
-482 IHPH
+482 VHPH

>member
-1 MDLAMLLA
+1 MLLA

-14 LLFSVLIGLYVARN
+14 LLVSVLIGLYVARN
-28 VHSAADYALAGRH
+28 VSSAADYAVAGRH
-41 LSLPV
+41 LSLPI

-67 FVEKGLSGIVA
+67 FVEEGLSGIVA

-108 YYRVRYNRLVEVFCS
+108 YYRVRYNRVVEIFCS
-123 ICIVVSYLG
+123 ACIVVSYLG

-142 LIFNVLTEG
+142 LIFNVLTDG
-151 GISQEWGMVI
+151 AVSQEWGMVI
-161 GATVVLIYTLFG
+161 GASVVLIYTLFG

-189 ALGLAFIMWIVADMA
+189 AAGLVYIMWIVADLA
-204 GGVSNVV
+204 SGVGTVV
-211 EHAEAAGKLR
+211 DHAEAAGKLQ

-228 YALWVPFV
+228 YVLWVPFV

-256 SSAKNEKTAVRGAV
+256 SSAKDEKTAVRGAV
-270 LGGSLYFF
+270 LGGSMYFF
-278 FAFIPVFLAYGAIMI
+278 FAFIPVFLAYGAILI
-293 DPSTF
+293 DPATF
-298 SAMVVEDSQMVLPN
+298 TAMVSEDSQMVLPN

-318 PVFAQVVFF
+318 PVFAQIVFF

-357 YPKMDDKTLLLTMRI
+357 YPKMDDKALLLTMRI

-382 AFATQ
+382 AFAIN

-408 VPLLMGLYWKG
+408 VPLVFGLYWSK
-419 ATSQGAVWSIIVG
+419 ATSQGAVASIVVG
-432 ISSWL
+432 VSSWL
-437 IAKNFFPSEIWPPQL
+437 IAKNFFPSEVWPPQL
-452 LGMVLGFFTMIV
+452 LGMVLGLFTMIIA
-464 GSLLP
+464 SLLP
-469 QWIKHQPALRDGV
+469 QWIEHRPALRDGV
-482 IHPH
+482 VHLH

>member
-1 MDLAMLLA
+1 MLLA

-14 LLFSVLIGLYVARN
+14 LLVSVLIGLYVARN
-28 VHSAADYALAGRH
+28 VSSAADYAVAGRH
-41 LSLPV
+41 LSLPI

-67 FVEKGLSGIVA
+67 FVEEGLSGIVA

-108 YYRVRYNRLVEVFCS
+108 YYRVRYNRVVEIFCS
-123 ICIVVSYLG
+123 ACIVVSYLG

-142 LIFNVLTEG
+142 LIFNVLTDG
-151 GISQEWGMVI
+151 AVSQEWGMVI
-161 GATVVLIYTLFG
+161 GASVVLIYTLFG

-189 ALGLAFIMWIVADMA
+189 AAGLVYIMWIVADLA
-204 GGVSNVV
+204 GGVGTVV
-211 EHAEAAGKLR
+211 DHAEAAGKLQ

-228 YALWVPFV
+228 YVLWVPFV

-256 SSAKNEKTAVRGAV
+256 SSAKDEKTAVRGAV
-270 LGGSLYFF
+270 LGGSMYFF
-278 FAFIPVFLAYGAIMI
+278 FAFIPVFLAYGAILI
-293 DPSTF
+293 DPATF
-298 SAMVVEDSQMVLPN
+298 TAMVSEDSQMVLPN

-318 PVFAQVVFF
+318 PVFAQIVFF

-357 YPKMDDKTLLLTMRI
+357 YPKMDDKALLLTMRI

-382 AFATQ
+382 AFAIN

-408 VPLLMGLYWKG
+408 VPLVFGLYWSK
-419 ATSQGAVWSIIVG
+419 ATSQGAVASIVVG
-432 ISSWL
+432 VSSWL
-437 IAKNFFPSEIWPPQL
+437 IAKNFFPSEVWPPQL
-452 LGMVLGFFTMIV
+452 LGMVLGLFTMIIA
-464 GSLLP
+464 SLLP
-469 QWIKHQPALRDGV
+469 QWIEHRPALRDGV
-482 IHPH
+482 VHPH

>member
-1 MDLAMLLA
+1 MLLA

-14 LLFSVLIGLYVARN
+14 LLVSVLIGLYVARN
-28 VHSAADYALAGRH
+28 VSSAADYAVAGRH
-41 LSLPV
+41 LSLPI

-67 FVEKGLSGIVA
+67 FVEEGLSGIVA

-108 YYRVRYNRLVEVFCS
+108 YYRVRYNRVVEIFCS
-123 ICIVVSYLG
+123 ACIVVSYLG

-142 LIFNVLTEG
+142 LIFNVLTDG
-151 GISQEWGMVI
+151 AVSQEWGMVI
-161 GATVVLIYTLFG
+161 GASVVLVYTLFG

-178 AILDFIQMVVI
+178 AVLDFIQMIVI
-189 ALGLAFIMWIVADMA
+189 AAGLVYIMWIVADLA
-204 GGVSNVV
+204 GGVGTVV
-211 EHAEAAGKLR
+211 DHAEAAGKLQ

-228 YALWVPFV
+228 YVLWVPFV

-256 SSAKNEKTAVRGAV
+256 SSAKDEKTAVRGAV
-270 LGGSLYFF
+270 LGGSMYFF

-293 DPSTF
+293 DPATF
-298 SAMVVEDSQMVLPN
+298 GAMVKEDSQMVLPN

-318 PVFAQVVFF
+318 PLFAQIVFF

-357 YPKMDDKTLLLTMRI
+357 YPKMNDKALLLTMRI

-382 AFATQ
+382 AFAIN
-387 SESSIF
+387 SDSSIF

-408 VPLLMGLYWKG
+408 VPLVFGLYWSK
-419 ATSQGAVWSIIVG
+419 ATSQGAVVSIVVG
-432 ISSWL
+432 VSSWL

-452 LGMVLGFFTMIV
+452 LGMVLGLFSMIIA
-464 GSLLP
+464 SLLP
-469 QWIKHQPALRDGV
+469 QWIEHRPALRDGV
-482 IHPH
+482 VHPH

>member
-1 MDLAMLLA
+1 MLLA

-14 LLFSVLIGLYVARN
+14 LLVSVLIGLYVARN
-28 VHSAADYALAGRH
+28 VSSAADYAVAGRH
-41 LSLPV
+41 LSLPI

-67 FVEKGLSGIVA
+67 FVEEGLGGIVA

-108 YYRVRYNRLVEVFCS
+108 YYRVRYNRVVEIFCS
-123 ICIVVSYLG
+123 ACIVVSYLG

-142 LIFNVLTEG
+142 LIFNVLTDG
-151 GISQEWGMVI
+151 AVSQEWGMVI
-161 GATVVLIYTLFG
+161 GASVVLIYTLFG

-189 ALGLAFIMWIVADMA
+189 AAGLVYIMWIVADLA
-204 GGVSNVV
+204 GGVGTVV
-211 EHAEAAGKLR
+211 DHAEAAGKLQ
-221 FFPEEFS
+221 FFPEDFS
-228 YALWVPFV
+228 YVLWVPFV
-236 GAFLTM
+236 GAFLTI
-242 AFGSIPQ
+242 GSIPQ
-249 QDIFQRI
+249 QDFFQRI
-256 SSAKNEKTAVRGAV
+256 SSAKDEKTAVRGAV
-270 LGGSLYFF
+270 LGGSMYFF

-293 DPSTF
+293 DPATF
-298 SAMVVEDSQMVLPN
+298 TAMVSEDSQMVLPN

-318 PVFAQVVFF
+318 PVFAQIVF
-327 GALISAIMST
+327 ISAIMST

-357 YPKMDDKTLLLTMRI
+357 YPKMDDKALLLTMRI

-382 AFATQ
+382 AFAIN

-408 VPLLMGLYWKG
+408 VPLVFGLYWSK
-419 ATSQGAVWSIIVG
+419 ATSQGAVASIVVG
-432 ISSWL
+432 VSSWL

-452 LGMVLGFFTMIV
+452 LGMVLGLFTMIIA
-464 GSLLP
+464 SLLP
-469 QWIKHQPALRDGV
+469 QWIEHRPALRDGV
-482 IHPH
+482 VHPH

>member
-1 MDLAMLLA
+1 MLLA

-14 LLFSVLIGLYVARN
+14 LFVSVLIGLYVARN
-28 VHSAADYALAGRH
+28 VKSTADYAVAGRN
-41 LSLPV
+41 LSLPI

-67 FVEKGLSGIVA
+67 FVEEGLSGIVA
-78 DPFGASMCLI
+78 DPFGAAMCLI

-108 YYRVRYNRLVEVFCS
+108 YYRVRYNRAVEVFCS
-123 ICIVVSYLG
+123 ACIVVSYLG

-142 LIFNVLTEG
+142 LIFNVLSDG
-151 GISQEWGMVI
+151 AVSQEWGMVI
-161 GATVVLIYTLFG
+161 GASIVLVYTLFG

-178 AILDFIQMVVI
+178 AVLDFIQMIVI
-189 ALGLAFIMWIVADMA
+189 AAGLIYIMWIVSDLA
-204 GGVSNVV
+204 GGTATVIN
-211 EHAEAAGKLR
+211 HAEAAGKLQ

-228 YALWVPFV
+228 YVMWVPFV

-293 DPSTF
+293 DPATF
-298 SAMVVEDSQMVLPN
+298 TAMVAEDSQMVLPN
-312 LVLMHT
+312 LVLGYT
-318 PVFAQVVFF
+318 PVFAQIIFF
-327 GALISAIMST
+327 GALLSAIMST
-337 SSATLLAPSVSF
+337 SSATLLAPAVSF
-349 AENIVKNI
+349 SENIVKVI
-357 YPKMDDKTLLLTMRI
+357 FPKMDDKSLLLTMRV
-372 SVFVFTIIVV
+372 SVFVFTIVVV
-382 AFATQ
+382 AFAIN

-408 VPLLMGLYWKG
+408 VPLVFGLYWKR
-419 ATSQGAVWSIIVG
+419 ATSQGAVFSIIVG
-432 ISSWL
+432 VSSWL
-437 IAKNFFPSEIWPPQL
+437 IAKNFFPSEVWPPQL
-452 LGMVLGFFTMIV
+452 LGMVLGLFTMIV
-464 GSLLP
+464 SSLIP
-469 QWIKHQPALRDGV
+469 QWIEHRPALRDGV
-482 IHPH
+482 VHPH

>member
-1 MDLAMLLA
+1 MLLA

-14 LLFSVLIGLYVARN
+14 LLVSVLIGLYVARN
-28 VHSAADYALAGRH
+28 VSSAADYAVAGRH
-41 LSLPV
+41 LSLPI

-67 FVEKGLSGIVA
+67 FVEEGLSGIVA

-108 YYRVRYNRLVEVFCS
+108 YYRVRYNRVVEIFCS
-123 ICIVVSYLG
+123 ACIVVSYLG

-142 LIFNVLTEG
+142 LIFNVLTDG
-151 GISQEWGMVI
+151 AVSQEWGMVI
-161 GATVVLIYTLFG
+161 GASVVLIYTLFG

-189 ALGLAFIMWIVADMA
+189 AAGLVYIMWIVADLA
-204 GGVSNVV
+204 GGVGTVV
-211 EHAEAAGKLR
+211 DHAEAAGKLQ

-228 YALWVPFV
+228 YVLWVPFV

-256 SSAKNEKTAVRGAV
+256 SSAKDEKTAVRGAV
-270 LGGSLYFF
+270 LGGSMYFF

-293 DPSTF
+293 DPATF
-298 SAMVVEDSQMVLPN
+298 TAMVSEDSQMVLPN

-318 PVFAQVVFF
+318 PVFAQIVFF

-357 YPKMDDKTLLLTMRI
+357 YPKMDDKALLLTMRI

-382 AFATQ
+382 AFAIN

-408 VPLLMGLYWKG
+408 VPLVFGLYWSK
-419 ATSQGAVWSIIVG
+419 ATSQGAVASIVVG
-432 ISSWL
+432 VSSWL

-452 LGMVLGFFTMIV
+452 LGMVLGLFTMIIA
-464 GSLLP
+464 SLLP
-469 QWIKHQPALRDGV
+469 QWIEHRPALRDGV
-482 IHPH
+482 VRPH

>member
-1 MDLAMLLA
+1 MLLA
-9 SVVAY
+9 SVVVY
-14 LLFSVLIGLYVARN
+14 LLVSVLIGLYVARN
-28 VHSAADYALAGRH
+28 VSTAADYAVAGRH
-41 LSLPV
+41 LSLPI

-67 FVEKGLSGIVA
+67 FVEEGLSGIVA

-108 YYRVRYNRLVEVFCS
+108 YYRVRYNRAVEVFCS
-123 ICIVVSYLG
+123 ACIVVSYLG

-142 LIFNVLTEG
+142 LIFNVLTDG
-151 GISQEWGMVI
+151 AISQEWGMVI
-161 GATVVLIYTLFG
+161 GASVVLVYTLFG

-189 ALGLAFIMWIVADMA
+189 AAGLVYIMWIVADLA
-204 GGVSNVV
+204 GGVGTVV
-211 EHAEAAGKLR
+211 DHAEAAGKLQ
-221 FFPEEFS
+221 FFPDEFS
-228 YALWVPFV
+228 YVLWVPFV

-256 SSAKNEKTAVRGAV
+256 SSAKDEKTAVRGAV
-270 LGGSLYFF
+270 LGGSMYFF

-293 DPSTF
+293 DPATF
-298 SAMVVEDSQMVLPN
+298 EAMVSEDSQMVLPN

-318 PVFAQVVFF
+318 PLFAQIIFF

-357 YPKMDDKTLLLTMRI
+357 YPKMDDKALLLTMRV

-382 AFATQ
+382 AFAIN

-408 VPLLMGLYWKG
+408 VPLVFGLYWKR

-432 ISSWL
+432 VSSWL

-452 LGMVLGFFTMIV
+452 LGMVLGFFTMIIA
-464 GSLLP
+464 SLLP
-469 QWIKHQPALRDGV
+469 QWIEHRPALRDGV

>member
-1 MDLAMLLA
+1 MLLA

-14 LLFSVLIGLYVARN
+14 LLVSVLIGLYVARN
-28 VHSAADYALAGRH
+28 VSSAADYAVAGRH
-41 LSLPV
+41 LSLPI

-67 FVEKGLSGIVA
+67 FVEEGLGGIVA

-108 YYRVRYNRLVEVFCS
+108 YYRVRYNRAVEIFCS
-123 ICIVVSYLG
+123 ACIVVSYLG

-142 LIFNVLTEG
+142 LIFNVLTDG
-151 GISQEWGMVI
+151 AVSQEWGMVI
-161 GATVVLIYTLFG
+161 GASVVLIYTLFG

-189 ALGLAFIMWIVADMA
+189 AAGLVYIMWIVADLA
-204 GGVSNVV
+204 GGVGTVV
-211 EHAEAAGKLR
+211 EHAEAAGKLQ

-228 YALWVPFV
+228 YVLWVPFV

-256 SSAKNEKTAVRGAV
+256 SSAKDEKTAVRGAV
-270 LGGSLYFF
+270 LGGSMYFF

-293 DPSTF
+293 DPATF
-298 SAMVVEDSQMVLPN
+298 EAMVSEDSQMVLPN

-318 PVFAQVVFF
+318 PVFAQIVFF

-357 YPKMDDKTLLLTMRI
+357 YPKMDDKALLLTMRI

-382 AFATQ
+382 AFAIN

-408 VPLLMGLYWKG
+408 VPLVFGLYWSK
-419 ATSQGAVWSIIVG
+419 ATSQGAVASIVVG
-432 ISSWL
+432 VSSWL

-452 LGMVLGFFTMIV
+452 LGMVLGLFTMIIA
-464 GSLLP
+464 SLLP
-469 QWIKHQPALRDGV
+469 QWIEHRPALRNGV
-482 IHPH
+482 VHPH